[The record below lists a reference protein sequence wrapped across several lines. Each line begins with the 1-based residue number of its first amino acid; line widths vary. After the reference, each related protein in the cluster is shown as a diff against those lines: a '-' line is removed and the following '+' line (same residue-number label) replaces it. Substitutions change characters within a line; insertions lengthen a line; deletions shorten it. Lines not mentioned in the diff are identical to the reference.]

1 MEVSGCYICNI
12 RVISLWRR
20 HKKQVNEDVSM
31 DSVNGVCDGLKTLQ
45 LDEVKV
51 TWIQDN
57 AKERLMERT
66 LLRMLTIV

>member
-31 DSVNGVCDGLKTLQ
+31 DNVNGC
-45 LDEVKV
+45 
-51 TWIQDN
+51 
-57 AKERLMERT
+57 AMA
-66 LLRMLTIV
+66 